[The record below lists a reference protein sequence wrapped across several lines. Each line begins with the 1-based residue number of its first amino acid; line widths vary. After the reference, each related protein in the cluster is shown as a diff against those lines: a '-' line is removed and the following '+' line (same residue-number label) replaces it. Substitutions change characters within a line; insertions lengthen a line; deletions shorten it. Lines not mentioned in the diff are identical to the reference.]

1 MSKTKT
7 HRPGEPLLRP
17 RPDTSSA
24 ANRPRW
30 IAAGALLLV
39 ALAGAAVWA
48 DWYYGL
54 TEGAEPQYVGRQTC
68 IQCHQ
73 PQHEKWTGSHHD
85 LAMDRATDETVL
97 ADFNDAELAH
107 HGITS
112 RMFRR
117 EGRFFI
123 NTEGPDGQL
132 ADFEVKYVLGVTPLQ
147 QYMVEFDRP
156 ADMPADEVARLQVLR
171 VSWDTKAKKW
181 FHLDPPDVKEKL
193 DPADDLHWTGI
204 AQRWNNMC
212 ADCHTTNLR
221 KDFDVETGIYHTT
234 FSEIDVSC
242 ETCHGPGSLHVQ
254 LAKAPSLFWDRK
266 QGYALARLKDPTS
279 NLAQVQTCAHCHSRR
294 QIVRAGAVGG
304 CNYYD
309 FFNSELLTSA
319 TYHADGQILDE
330 VYEFGSFTQSKM
342 YHKGVRCTDCHD
354 PHSLGLKFE
363 GNKVCT
369 DCHQHPPAKYDTPAH
384 HQHKA
389 GSQGAQCVNCHM
401 PQTTY
406 MAVDPRRDHSF
417 RVPRPDLSV
426 KLGTPNS
433 CTGCHV
439 RDERLPGDRESE
451 ERRVGPASKASAGA
465 PTASLGELLARPDLR
480 EYADWLRAAREG
492 DEVVKQRLAQVDRWA
507 DQTLDKWHGKARKR
521 EPHFAEALHAA
532 REMTPDAPQK
542 LLALLE
548 DPNMPAVARATA
560 ARELAAYLE
569 PDSDIQRAL
578 NKALTDRDPQIRAA
592 AVLALQTTPSERL
605 FGTLMPLLNDPTRLV
620 RAEAAGALVRMPGQ
634 QLNSAER
641 QAWNAALDELFAR
654 ISVDN
659 DRAGGQL
666 MLGNLHQ
673 DLGDP
678 TQAIAAYQAAIRIEP
693 GTTGARSRLALMYE
707 DQIEESQR
715 RLQQLAQV
723 GDQEA
728 ISKELEEVAAMQTD
742 AARLHAEE
750 LGLFER
756 DVQFLPDNAGLQAT
770 IGLARYRQG
779 WRKEAEHA
787 LLIAHLLEPRE
798 PLHAYTLAIYYRDT
812 GSPERALELVRL
824 LRRLRPTSEQFEV
837 FERELLQERPVGPE
851 R

>member
-1 MSKTKT
+1 MSKTRSR
-7 HRPGEPLLRP
+7 HAAEPQIRRQPSPAP
-17 RPDTSSA
+17 RARRGWLIAVA
-24 ANRPRW
+24 AIVLAA
-30 IAAGALLLV
+30 IAGGAVL
-39 ALAGAAVWA
+39 G
-48 DWYYGL
+48 DWYFGL
-54 TEGAEPQYVGRQTC
+54 PEEFEPQYVGRQTC

-85 LAMDRATDETVL
+85 LAMDRATEETVL
-97 ADFNDAELAH
+97 ADFNDAELTH
-107 HGITS
+107 HGTQS

-117 EGRFFI
+117 EGKFFI

-156 ADMPADEVARLQVLR
+156 ADMPENEVARLQVLR

-212 ADCHTTNLR
+212 ADCHTTNLQ
-221 KDFDVETGIYHTT
+221 KNFDVATGIYHTT

-266 QGYALARLKDPTS
+266 QGYALARLKDAKS
-279 NLAQVQTCAHCHSRR
+279 NVAQVQTCAHCHSRR
-294 QIVRAGAVGG
+294 RIVKSRAVGG
-304 CNYYD
+304 CNFYD
-309 FFNSELLTSA
+309 FFDNELLSSTS
-319 TYHADGQILDE
+319 YHADGQILDE
-330 VYEFGSFTQSKM
+330 VYEFGSFVQSKM

-384 HQHKA
+384 HQHKV
-389 GSQGAQCVNCHM
+389 GSKGAQCVECHM

-406 MAVDPRRDHSF
+406 MEVDPRRDHSF

-426 KLGTPNS
+426 QLGTPNA
-433 CTGCHV
+433 CTGCHI
-439 RDERLPGDRESE
+439 RDERPPGGQGSGFG
-451 ERRVGPASKASAGA
+451 VQGSGS
-465 PTASLGELLARPDLR
+465 ELLARADLK

-492 DEVVKQRLAQVDRWA
+492 DTAVRDRLAQVDRWA
-507 DQTLDKWHGKARKR
+507 DQALDKWYGKARKR

-548 DPNMPAVARATA
+548 NSNMPAIARASA
-560 ARELAAYLE
+560 ARELAAYIE
-569 PDSDIQRAL
+569 PDNDIHRAL
-578 NKALTDRDPQIRAA
+578 TKSLSDRDPQIRAA
-592 AVLALQTTPSERL
+592 ATQSLQQSPGEGL
-605 FGTLMPLLNDPTRLV
+605 FGKLLPLLNDPTRFV
-620 RAEAAGALVRMPGQ
+620 RTEAASALVRMPGQ
-634 QLNSAER
+634 QLDSAER
-641 QAWNAALDELFAR
+641 QAWKTALDELFAR
-654 ISVDN
+654 ISVDS

-666 MLGNLHQ
+666 MLGNLYQ
-673 DLGDP
+673 DLSEP

-693 GTTGARSRLALMYE
+693 GTTGPRSRLALMFE
-707 DQIEESQR
+707 DQIAASQQ
-715 RLQQLAQV
+715 RLQQLAQT
-723 GDQEA
+723 GGQESIA
-728 ISKELEEVAAMQTD
+728 EELAGIAAMQAD
-742 AARLHAEE
+742 AAQLHEEE

-756 DVQFLPDNAGLQAT
+756 DVQFLPTNAGLQGT
-770 IGLARYRQG
+770 VGLARYRQG
-779 WRKEAEHA
+779 WRKEAEHG
-787 LLIAHLLEPRE
+787 LLTAHLLEPRE
-798 PLHAYTLAIYYRDT
+798 PLHAFTLAIFYRDT
-812 GSPERALELVRL
+812 GFPEKALELARL
-824 LRRLRPTSEQFEV
+824 LRRLRPDSEQFATL
-837 FERELLQERPVGPE
+837 ERELLQQRPVGPE
-851 R
+851 M

>member
-1 MSKTKT
+1 MSKTRSRHAAEPQI
-7 HRPGEPLLRP
+7 HRQPPPAP
-17 RPDTSSA
+17 RV
-24 ANRPRW
+24 RRGW
-30 IAAGALLLV
+30 RIVIAAIVLTAIAGGAVL
-39 ALAGAAVWA
+39 G

-54 TEGAEPQYVGRQTC
+54 PDDAEPQYVGRQSC

-85 LAMDRATDETVL
+85 LAMDRATEETVL
-97 ADFNDAELAH
+97 ADFHDAELTH

-117 EGRFFI
+117 EGKFFI
-123 NTEGPDGQL
+123 NTEGPGGKL

-156 ADMPADEVARLQVLR
+156 ADMPENEVARLQVLR

-193 DPADDLHWTGI
+193 DPDDDLHWTGI

-212 ADCHTTNLR
+212 ADCHTTNLQ
-221 KDFDVETGIYHTT
+221 KNFDVATGVYHTT

-266 QGYALARLKDPTS
+266 QGYALARLKDAKS

-294 QIVRAGAVGG
+294 RIVKSGAVGG

-309 FFNSELLTSA
+309 FFDNELLTS
-319 TYHADGQILDE
+319 TSYHADGQILDE
-330 VYEFGSFTQSKM
+330 VYEFGSFIQSKM

-389 GSQGAQCVNCHM
+389 GSAGAQCVNCHM

-426 KLGTPNS
+426 KLGTPNA

-439 RDERLPGDRESE
+439 RDERLPGIGGQEGS
-451 ERRVGPASKASAGA
+451 RVGPPSEASAG
-465 PTASLGELLARPDLR
+465 PPQSDLHLPLSR
-480 EYADWLRAAREG
+480 ADLKEYADWLRAARDG
-492 DEVVKQRLAQVDRWA
+492 DADVKQRLSEVDRWA
-507 DQTLDKWHGKARKR
+507 DRALDKWYGKARKR

-548 DPNMPAVARATA
+548 NHNMPAVARATA
-560 ARELAAYLE
+560 VRELAAYLE
-569 PDSDIQRAL
+569 PDSEIQRAL
-578 NKALTDRDPQIRAA
+578 TRSLADRDPQIRAA
-592 AVLALQTTPSERL
+592 AVLALQTSPSEGL
-605 FGTLMPLLNDPTRLV
+605 FGTLMPLLDDRARLV
-620 RAEAAGALVRMPGQ
+620 RAETAGALVRMPGQ

-654 ISVDN
+654 ISVDY

-666 MLGNLHQ
+666 MLGNLYQ
-673 DLGDP
+673 ELNEP
-678 TQAIAAYQAAIRIEP
+678 KNAIAAYQAAIRIEP

-715 RLQQLAQV
+715 RLQQLAQI
-723 GDQEA
+723 GDQDA
-728 ISKELEEVAAMQTD
+728 ISKELEEVAAMQADVT
-742 AARLHAEE
+742 RLHAEE

-787 LLIAHLLEPRE
+787 LLTAHLLEPRE
-798 PLHAYTLAIYYRDT
+798 PLHVYTLAIYYRDT
-812 GSPERALELVRL
+812 GSPERARELVRL
-824 LRRLRPTSEQFEV
+824 LRRLRPTSEQFAT
-837 FERELLQERPVGPE
+837 FEQELLQQRPVGPQ